1 MATIRLTPEELNQ
14 QGQDIQGLADELIS
28 LLAQVDSKI
37 NAAWDGWDGLAQD
50 AFLNS
55 YSSMKSTLDQFP
67 ELVRAF
73 GQQACGA
80 AEAFGTADSELA
92 SSFNQ

>member
-37 NAAWDGWDGLAQD
+37 NADNRHAVRQKHSVPPILSWQAALTSNCKTDRRTAG
-50 AFLNS
+50 
-55 YSSMKSTLDQFP
+55 
-67 ELVRAF
+67 ELSAGFRF
-73 GQQACGA
+73 RKRG
-80 AEAFGTADSELA
+80 EHE
-92 SSFNQ
+92 

>member
-1 MATIRLTPEELNQ
+1 MAAIRLTPEELTQ
-14 QGQDIQGLADELIS
+14 QGQDLQNLADELVT
-28 LLAQVDSKI
+28 LLGQVDTKV
-37 NAAWDGWDGLAQD
+37 NAACDGWDGLAQD

-55 YSSMKSTLDQFP
+55 YTSMKSTLDQFP
-67 ELVRAF
+67 ELVRSF
-73 GQQACGA
+73 GQQAVGA